1 MKQITLR
8 LNENGV
14 TELIKI
20 QEMLGTK
27 TAQATIE
34 HCLLTI
40 RTSLN
45 EARDFEKKWHDA
57 CAVIEYL
64 EAELKKERWKE

>member
-14 TELIKI
+14 NELNKI

-27 TAQATIE
+27 TAQSTIE

-40 RTSLN
+40 RTALN
-45 EARDFEKKWHDA
+45 EARDFEKKWQDA
-57 CAVIEYL
+57 RAVIEYL
-64 EAELKKERWKE
+64 EAELKKERG

>member
-8 LNENGV
+8 LNENGI
-14 TELIKI
+14 TELNKI
-20 QEMLGTK
+20 QAMLETK

-34 HCLLTI
+34 HCLLAY
-40 RTSLN
+40 RSAVD

-57 CAVIEYL
+57 RAVIEYL
-64 EAELKKERWKE
+64 EAELKKERG